1 VSEALTVSAVR
12 AYRLEIPL
20 ETGYQLA
27 YGSFGAVEN
36 LVVRLETESGLTG
49 WGCAA
54 PDGHVTGES
63 IEGNLDALR
72 EVLAP
77 ALRGSG
83 PSSVEE
89 LLLEVAA
96 AAPPDPAARAA
107 VDLALHDVWGKQRG
121 VSVQTL
127 LGGSRR
133 GISTSITVGIMSVEE
148 TSAAAAEHLA
158 EGFRILKIKGG
169 RDPEED
175 IERVRAL
182 RRVHGSQ
189 VAIRLDANQ
198 GYSVD
203 QSRAVMRALAG
214 EIEFIE
220 QPVDAR
226 DLDGL
231 AALAA
236 EAVVPV
242 MADEAVLGPDQAAA
256 VVSRGLRLLCVKLMK
271 SGGLT
276 GAARVCDVAREH
288 GAQVMIGC
296 MDELPI
302 SMAGAAHLALSH
314 PAVAYADLDGHIGMV
329 QRVATEGLTIRGGS
343 VSVTGAPGLGV
354 RVDEE
359 RLEEF
364 RVFER

>member
-1 VSEALTVSAVR
+1 VRELLALSEFR
-12 AYRLEIPL
+12 MYRLEIPL
-20 ETGYQLA
+20 ENGYELA

-36 LVVRLETESGLTG
+36 LVVRLDTESGLTG

-54 PDGHVTGES
+54 PDGHVTGET
-63 IEGNLDALR
+63 IEGNLEALR

-83 PSSVEE
+83 QSGAGE
-89 LLLEVAA
+89 LLREVAEE
-96 AAPPDPAARAA
+96 APRDPAARAA
-107 VDLALHDVWGKQRG
+107 VDLALHDLLGKQRG
-121 VSVQTL
+121 VSVQAL
-127 LGGSRR
+127 LGGARR
-133 GISTSITVGIMSVEE
+133 EISTSITIGIMGVEE

-158 EGFRILKIKGG
+158 RGFRVLKVKGG

-182 RRVHGSQ
+182 RRGQGPRV
-189 VAIRLDANQ
+189 VIRLDANQ
-198 GYSVD
+198 GYSVA
-203 QSRAVMRALAG
+203 QAREVMGALAG

-231 AALAA
+231 AALATDP
-236 EAVVPV
+236 VVPV
-242 MADEAVLGPDQAAA
+242 MADEAVLGPEEAAA
-256 VVSRGLRLLCVKLMK
+256 VMSRGVKLVCVKLMK
-271 SGGLT
+271 SGGLI

-288 GAQVMIGC
+288 GARVMVGC

-329 QRVATEGLTIRGGS
+329 QRVATGGLEIREGM
-343 VSVTGAPGLGV
+343 VSVTTAPGLGV
-354 RVDEE
+354 RVDEDQ
-359 RLEEF
+359 LEKF
-364 RVFER
+364 RIF